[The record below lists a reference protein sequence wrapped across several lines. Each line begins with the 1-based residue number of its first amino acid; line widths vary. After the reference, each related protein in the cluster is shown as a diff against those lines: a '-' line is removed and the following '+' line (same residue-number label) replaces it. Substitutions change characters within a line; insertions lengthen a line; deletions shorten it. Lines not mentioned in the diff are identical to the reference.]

1 MWRLIFGD
9 GSWVTAPILRPC
21 ACLQHPSLYSS
32 LGGGSLLSE
41 HLHQDHLTPTGA
53 KPLGNAKASWPQT
66 GWATCSV
73 ISKCLG
79 GGGGCHTNSS
89 RRTCRPPSASGW
101 LRSAL
106 WRPAGGEVDAAH
118 PGPSQSESGGRAGG
132 REGAWQSSALMPG
145 VCV

>member
-106 WRPAGGEVDAAH
+106 WRLRVERWMLLTLVPAKVSLGAGLGAGKEL
-118 PGPSQSESGGRAGG
+118 GRV
-132 REGAWQSSALMPG
+132 LH
-145 VCV
+145 